1 MFHRRNLWQTLMD
14 ASLPAS
20 SMRPREM
27 GHCKGDRGRLWRDP
41 FRDLP
46 CSKLRARPSSA
57 RPGPASRSDRRRW
70 LHALVKVARHDAK
83 RGDRSDCR
91 APDDLTRLL
100 RSVGNHDERTRCRM
114 GEWTTLS
121 TGARRIIGQGT
132 GSGASRG
139 TSKCPIR
146 GSARPAPG
154 AGFFFLA
161 VSASSHCCRS
171 CRGTDT
177 DLRGSSGRVR
187 QKQWRTLEGPPDL
200 APVFSIVNSRSF

>member
-1 MFHRRNLWQTLMD
+1 MD

-46 CSKLRARPSSA
+46 CSKLHARPSSA

-70 LHALVKVARHDAK
+70 LHASVKVARHDAK

-100 RSVGNHDERTRCRM
+100 RSVGNHDERIPV
-114 GEWTTLS
+114 S
-121 TGARRIIGQGT
+121 HVDGAR
-132 GSGASRG
+132 GS
-139 TSKCPIR
+139 TE
-146 GSARPAPG
+146 GS
-154 AGFFFLA
+154 
-161 VSASSHCCRS
+161 
-171 CRGTDT
+171 
-177 DLRGSSGRVR
+177 GSSGRGRARAHAGGHRSARSEARQGPLPVPASSFWPSAPPHTAAVAVVGPIRICGAPLGASDRNNGGRSKVR
-187 QKQWRTLEGPPDL
+187 RTLR
-200 APVFSIVNSRSF
+200 RSSLS